1 MAPLVPYIP
10 RFWKIFTMLCS
21 FNRTVQTPIY
31 TNLSIIPHQHSPLC
45 LQKPLCGG
53 TGWLPAIG
61 TWLQQAKSL
70 TASPP
75 STHSPALPTAL
86 ASASPRA
93 PQQPH
98 HLTFYLPGY
107 FMYKPLT
114 LSPAHTSLLG
124 GKSTCVADI
133 SSAALQL
140 LEALRRGEDEGTTQI
155 HITQQA
161 IMSLVL
167 YDASAHLKV
176 HWNPAD
182 RQTFLKSFSLHM
194 VYRGTAWNSA
204 SWSTTLCTSYWRGCT
219 TCRACTYPKKLFEA
233 ERHLQPFEPWA

>member
-1 MAPLVPYIP
+1 MVGQVGSQPQAHGSSRQRASQRV
-10 RFWKIFTMLCS
+10 
-21 FNRTVQTPIY
+21 
-31 TNLSIIPHQHSPLC
+31 
-45 LQKPLCGG
+45 
-53 TGWLPAIG
+53 LPAH
-61 TWLQQAKSL
+61 
-70 TASPP
+70 TAQLCPQR
-75 STHSPALPTAL
+75 
-86 ASASPRA
+86 SPRLLRE
-93 PQQPH
+93 QPH

-124 GKSTCVADI
+124 GKSTCVADV

-140 LEALRRGEDEGTTQI
+140 LEAPRRGEDEGTTQI
-155 HITQQA
+155 HITRQA
-161 IMSLVL
+161 MMSLVL

-182 RQTFLKSFSLHM
+182 HQTFLKSFSLHM
-194 VYRGTAWNSA
+194 VYRETAWNSA

-219 TCRACTYPKKLFEA
+219 TCRACTYPKKSFEA